1 MLAKEYRPILRSIT
15 ILAAIL
21 FPFAAVSSYYLGKE
35 PALFGISVAFALALG
50 NFYASALILSRATE
64 NPKAISPALILFGF
78 VGRLTLIGLFFFLV
92 SRISQINL
100 FATLI
105 TFVLLY
111 TVLAF
116 SELKFASRTTEASS
130 PNNTKTFSVR

>member
-1 MLAKEYRPILRSIT
+1 MFAGEYRPILRSMT

-21 FPFAAVSSYYLGKE
+21 FAIVASLSYYFGKA
-35 PALFGISVAFALALG
+35 PALLGVTIAFALALG

-64 NPKAISPALILFGF
+64 TPKAIFPALILFGF

-92 SRISQINL
+92 SRIRQINL

-116 SELKFASRTTEASS
+116 SELKFASRTTEASTS
-130 PNNTKTFSVR
+130 DKNW